1 MTANPRTQRMA
12 RWLRRLEIVLLLVAV
27 AVLSWVV
34 REQVTASR
42 DQADWAQE
50 LEQQLAA
57 APDSSPPD
65 IAERRAEAPRPA
77 RKRAP
82 TPGLI
87 GRMEVPRLGL
97 SVMTREGT
105 DAATLRRAV
114 GHVASTALPGQPGNA
129 AFAGHRDTFFRKLRD
144 VRKGDE
150 IVFTTAQGRHRYVVD
165 ELRVVQPSDVSVLE
179 PTTSPVL
186 TLVTCYPFNYIGSAP
201 ERFIVR
207 AVMKSSDS
215 AMESTGAALSAGA
228 VPRPPRP
235 PVIPGK
241 LLQ

>member
-1 MTANPRTQRMA
+1 MTVNARALLMA
-12 RWLRRLEIVLLLVAV
+12 RWLRRLELVLLVVAV
-27 AVLSWVV
+27 AALSWVV
-34 REQVTASR
+34 REQVSASR

-50 LEQQLAA
+50 LEHQLTGAAETPPPDAA
-57 APDSSPPD
+57 AEKPDVPV
-65 IAERRAEAPRPA
+65 
-77 RKRAP
+77 RKRAH

-87 GRMEVPRLGL
+87 GRMEVPRLRL
-97 SVMTREGT
+97 SVITREGT

-150 IVFTTAQGRHRYVVD
+150 IVFTTPQGRHRYVVD

-179 PTTSPVL
+179 PTARPVL

-207 AVMKSSDS
+207 AMMKSSD
-215 AMESTGAALSAGA
+215 AVKESTGAAVSPQSL
-228 VPRPPRP
+228 PR
-235 PVIPGK
+235 
-241 LLQ
+241 

>member
-1 MTANPRTQRMA
+1 MSATARAFRVA
-12 RWLRRLEIVLLLVAV
+12 AWLRRLELVLLLTAV
-27 AVLSWVV
+27 ASLAWVV

-50 LEQQLAA
+50 LESQLAA
-57 APDSSPPD
+57 AV
-65 IAERRAEAPRPA
+65 AAPREAARQADAAPPA
-77 RKRAP
+77 SKKHGVAP
-82 TPGLI
+82 PTL
-87 GRMEVPRLGL
+87 GRIEVPRLHL

-114 GHVASTALPGQPGNA
+114 GHIASTALPGQRGNA

-165 ELRVVQPSDVSVLE
+165 ELRVVDPRDVSVLE
-179 PTTSPVL
+179 PTSGPVL

-207 AVMKSSDS
+207 AVLASSDS
-215 AMESTGAALSAGA
+215 TVAATEAALSP
-228 VPRPPRP
+228 VRP
-235 PVIPGK
+235 K
-241 LLQ
+241 